1 METTST
7 TAELTAQVR
16 GEELEVEVPEKKDK
30 RTRVTWSWAE
40 TYKFVTL
47 VYSDGKNWKKILDK
61 LHSYHMCTK
70 IGQNE
75 SDKLRKHFNDL
86 ASKKSIL
93 NQDFKP
99 LTLTLAANLS
109 DEEKQARRQ
118 EHDHKEAERRV
129 QFDHCKSLIPLIL
142 QREKLANTEEKKDV
156 MKEEMSA
163 KAEERRAALKQ
174 KRESLQSAVDE
185 DTNMKKMWTQVM
197 STMSTAM
204 ETSVLLQKE
213 LLELIKKQKTDD

>member
-1 METTST
+1 M
-7 TAELTAQVR
+7 
-16 GEELEVEVPEKKDK
+16 
-30 RTRVTWSWAE
+30 
-40 TYKFVTL
+40 
-47 VYSDGKNWKKILDK
+47 
-61 LHSYHMCTK
+61 
-70 IGQNE
+70 
-75 SDKLRKHFNDL
+75 
-86 ASKKSIL
+86 
-93 NQDFKP
+93 
-99 LTLTLAANLS
+99 AANLS

>member
-1 METTST
+1 M
-7 TAELTAQVR
+7 A
-16 GEELEVEVPEKKDK
+16 
-30 RTRVTWSWAE
+30 
-40 TYKFVTL
+40 
-47 VYSDGKNWKKILDK
+47 
-61 LHSYHMCTK
+61 K
-70 IGQNE
+70 IG
-75 SDKLRKHFNDL
+75 RKFWTNSTL
-86 ASKKSIL
+86 TTCVPKSVKMNPTNFANISKKSIL